1 MNQSKIICHTITNN
15 QLSIINQPPVASSSD
30 DVAVDCIHTNWEMYT
45 SMTYTFS
52 HKDTSASGFK
62 WTCIATALH
71 HTTFN

>member
-1 MNQSKIICHTITNN
+1 MSHNNEQPIIYHQST
-15 QLSIINQPPVASSSD
+15 SVASSSD

-62 WTCIATALH
+62 WTCIAAALH